1 MSQGILFTALSPFI
15 WIYVSQSFV
24 IKILHYKK
32 KSCFSN
38 VPTKKASSHTNG
50 DEAFR
55 SIPSFELDELVDAS
69 AALDHG
75 FDEAAPDVEDDDARM
90 VAVFEGFLEGFGKFI
105 LCGDGL
111 RLDAE
116 TLGVLD
122 VVHRVVEFAGYV
134 ALLVHDFLELADH
147 AEAPVV
153 DDQGDD
159 RQLQARDRVEL
170 VARHLDATVAGHVDD
185 APVPAVVELCAHG
198 GRQAEA
204 HRA

>member
-1 MSQGILFTALSPFI
+1 MFLFIDFLLFLSL
-15 WIYVSQSFV
+15 
-24 IKILHYKK
+24 K
-32 KSCFSN
+32 
-38 VPTKKASSHTNG
+38 
-50 DEAFR
+50 
-55 SIPSFELDELVDAS
+55 LDELIDAG
-69 AALDHG
+69 AALGHG

-90 VAVFEGFLEGFGKFI
+90 VAVLECFSQGLGEFVLG
-105 LCGDGL
+105 GDGL
-111 RLDAE
+111 CLDAE